1 MGAAT
6 ATLQPDNA
14 DRRPGFQKS
23 GQFLRFER
31 NPEGGSFSY
40 KWPMY
45 FLVASSFW
53 NFLGAGVFG
62 FLINLPVVNYF
73 EHGTYL
79 TINHG
84 HGALFG
90 VYGML
95 SIALLLF
102 SWRGMVERKHWSD
115 RPLAISFWGFNG
127 GLLAMTSLTLFP
139 IGITQ
144 AWTSYKEGLWLARD
158 ASFFERPLVAL
169 LGQIRIVPDT
179 VIIVLG
185 VLPLLYFLFKTYPY
199 LKPQKS
205 DEPAR
210 SDNI

>member
-1 MGAAT
+1 LVVRGLMEY
-6 ATLQPDNA
+6 
-14 DRRPGFQKS
+14 KS
-23 GQFLRFER
+23 VKQRGD
-31 NPEGGSFSY
+31 PFSY

-79 TINHG
+79 TVNHG

-102 SWRGMVERKHWSD
+102 SWRGMVARQYWSD
-115 RPLAISFWGFNG
+115 RPLKISFWGFNG
-127 GLLAMTSLTLFP
+127 GLLVMTLLTLFP
-139 IGITQ
+139 IGIAQ
-144 AWTSYKEGLWLARD
+144 AWISYREGLWMARD
-158 ASFFERPLVAL
+158 ASFFRMPLVAL
-169 LGQIRIVPDT
+169 LGQLRMAPDT
-179 VIIVLG
+179 IIIVLG
-185 VLPLLYFLFKTYPY
+185 VLPLVFFLFKTYPR
-199 LKPQKS
+199 LKSQKA
-205 DEPAR
+205 EGGEETTE
-210 SDNI
+210 